1 MPFHDARRT
10 RRVTIDRRLFGV
22 LVYVVLTVAA
32 ASETTALP
40 SAAAAKHA
48 VANVAERAKP
58 YLQHWGYAAIFATV
72 AIEAVGIPAPGH
84 TMVVA
89 SALAAARGTLDIRFV
104 VLTAAV
110 GTVLGSQIAWIVGAR
125 ASAFLRRRS
134 ASLAARLTRTERL
147 FRRWGAAVVVLGPFV
162 EGIRQLNALAAGALN
177 MPWSRFTLCNAA
189 GTMLWIGVWG
199 VGSWLLVDNVAGA
212 VAVADNA
219 RPWLLGFSAAAV
231 TAGALWAV
239 WRYRRPAWRQR
250 KRAP

>member
-1 MPFHDARRT
+1 
-10 RRVTIDRRLFGV
+10 VTIDRRLFAGAF
-22 LVYVVLTVAA
+22 VYVLLTIAT

-40 SAAAAKHA
+40 SAAAAKRA
-48 VANVAERAKP
+48 VAHVAESAKP
-58 YLQHWGYAAIFATV
+58 YLRRWGYAAIFATV

-89 SALAAARGTLDIRFV
+89 SALAAARGTLDIRLV

-125 ASAFLRRRS
+125 ASAFLRRLS
-134 ASLAARLTRTERL
+134 ASLAARLTRTEHL

-162 EGIRQLNALAAGALN
+162 EGVRQLNALAAGALN
-177 MPWSRFTLCNAA
+177 MPWSRFTLYNAA

-199 VGSWLLVDNVAGA
+199 VGSWLFVDNIAGA

-231 TAGALWAV
+231 TAGVLWAV
-239 WRYRRPAWRQR
+239 WRYQRAAW
-250 KRAP
+250 